1 MNILQVSQFRN
12 LILVELLLQNCVE
25 EEPKK
30 SQKCKL
36 VTPVYD
42 CLRPYKYPS
51 GGQKTLDNLKA
62 KMSKGPKRMR
72 LKKTDRMEMIQDTI
86 KLEYER
92 TDALV
97 TYLKVSLIRLF
108 LNVCMLNSFTGVYI
122 STKVRKESRV

>member
-1 MNILQVSQFRN
+1 
-12 LILVELLLQNCVE
+12 
-25 EEPKK
+25 
-30 SQKCKL
+30 
-36 VTPVYD
+36 
-42 CLRPYKYPS
+42 
-51 GGQKTLDNLKA
+51 
-62 KMSKGPKRMR
+62 MR